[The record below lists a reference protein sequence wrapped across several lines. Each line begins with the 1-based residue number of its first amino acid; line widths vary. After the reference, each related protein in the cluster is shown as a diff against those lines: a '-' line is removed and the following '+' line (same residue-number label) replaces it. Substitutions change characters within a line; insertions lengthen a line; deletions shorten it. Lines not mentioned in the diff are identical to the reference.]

1 MHEIGYLMTEI
12 LKKLD
17 MLESRINLINSYRSP
32 IPISRN
38 DLEFSKSW
46 IKDFPGEAVVQI
58 VEFVNKSHGVG
69 IKIINETSDR
79 LTIRTK
85 G

>member
-1 MHEIGYLMTEI
+1 MDETRYLMTEI
-12 LKKLD
+12 MKKLD

-46 IKDFPGEAVVQI
+46 IKDFPSEAVTQI
-58 VEFVNKSHGVG
+58 VEFVNKNHGVG
-69 IKIINETSDR
+69 IKIINESKDH